1 MLERC
6 PRRAE
11 VVLLTHEFAIGLP
24 PVLRDGYRHF
34 LRAADLRLLDLDQ
47 DLTNSLRGIKR
58 QNQRLFTRLCGN
70 PATCPRSSLTVERI
84 VDRMARIFRANEHRR
99 DSGDILPG
107 GATRRRGL
115 MCCQNFFAQH
125 LILHVLEPV
134 GVSTRPSKD
143 YPRVRGISDATST
156 LMLSPFAAIKRRD
169 REPNLNGG
177 LASGTS
183 PSAWRARATTSNS
196 PGTTRRAG
204 ARPSTRP
211 GWSTRRR
218 ARPAPGGSVRR
229 GARRSEARGR
239 RWDAGTSFGSS
250 SSSRPG
256 ERDAPRRAR
265 FQLLGSERRRSPPV
279 LGSASRGA
287 APPPATPA
295 LAAALRLEA
304 SRTRRGACGRSR

>member
-1 MLERC
+1 MLERR

-34 LRAADLRLLDLDQ
+34 LRAADLRLLHLDQ
-47 DLTNSLRGIKR
+47 YLTNSLRGIKR

-99 DSGDILPG
+99 DSANILLG

-125 LILHVLEPV
+125 LILHVLETGRRLHTTFQGLPA
-134 GVSTRPSKD
+134 S
-143 YPRVRGISDATST
+143 PRISDATST

-169 REPNLNGG
+169 RELNLNGG

-183 PSAWRARATTSNS
+183 RSVWLDKATISNSRATT
-196 PGTTRRAG
+196 R
-204 ARPSTRP
+204 
-211 GWSTRRR
+211 
-218 ARPAPGGSVRR
+218 
-229 GARRSEARGR
+229 
-239 RWDAGTSFGSS
+239 
-250 SSSRPG
+250 
-256 ERDAPRRAR
+256 
-265 FQLLGSERRRSPPV
+265 
-279 LGSASRGA
+279 
-287 APPPATPA
+287 
-295 LAAALRLEA
+295 
-304 SRTRRGACGRSR
+304 